1 MPILK
6 AIPATVLTAV
16 AAAAAVNLEVRV
28 RADLAP
34 VGLDAMI
41 ADLAPAAAI
50 ATAVDRVESPVAHV
64 GPAARRMIGIATVRR
79 VLRRSPSAKSSVC
92 K

>member
-16 AAAAAVNLEVRV
+16 AAAVAAVNLETRV
-28 RADLAP
+28 QADLAP
-34 VGLDAMI
+34 VGLGAMI
-41 ADLAPAAAI
+41 ADLVPAAEI
-50 ATAVDRVESPVAHV
+50 ATTVDLAATTVGRVVPVV
-64 GPAARRMIGIATVRR
+64 RRMIATVRR
-79 VLRRSPSAKSSVC
+79 VLRRSQSAKSFAY